1 MTREQLLDRIRE
13 LQSLLDQVKGDPL
26 QSHSE
31 ALAISAPLLRE
42 LTSAQEQLRR
52 LDQPR

>member
-1 MTREQLLDRIRE
+1 MTREELLRQIRDLE
-13 LQSLLDQVKGDPL
+13 ARLTTTRSDPL

-42 LTSAQEQLRR
+42 VIALEEQLRR
-52 LDQPR
+52 LDLER